1 MKPVQSLELLHAS
14 LHIREPLELRERL
27 DRIMQTARDLLKL
40 RRLIL
45 FLADPEGQYL
55 RAVDSTA
62 LGIESRQIPV
72 TDSENPIVQ
81 AYHARVPV
89 FWNPQVPTAMVIQP
103 PYDQPIELP
112 SSGFL
117 NLPLVVQGRVIGVLG
132 VEHPEGGWTLDRE
145 TVQLME
151 LFAAQ
156 AATAIEHAHLYE
168 EARRM
173 AAELQQKV
181 EALAH
186 AHAALVESVRLRA
199 MGQMA
204 SGVAHDFNNIL
215 ASILGQVQLLQTRF
229 AMGPVPATKIKEI
242 LRLLEVAALDGAE
255 IVRKL
260 REFTRPM
267 GEDAFVPVAFDEV
280 IEQVLETTRPRWKDQ
295 AEASGLGYRIAAE
308 LPVVPR
314 ILGNAAELR
323 EAVTNLLFNAL
334 DAMPQGGTVT
344 ITLRHVQE
352 GMGAAQESEGSIA
365 RGESGEGCRPES
377 GGVVLLTITDTGV
390 GIPDSIKARIFDPF
404 FTTKG
409 VRGTG
414 LGLSMVHGIIRRH
427 HGEILVASE
436 EGRGTTITVSLPI
449 AVEVP
454 EVVTPEA
461 ATLPSVPNGIR
472 ILVIDDEPLAG
483 ELLVAL
489 LQTLGHEAVVT
500 ADGKEGIR
508 LLETDR
514 FDLLLTDLGMPGMS
528 GWDVALAAKK
538 CLPSLP
544 VMLVTGWGDHID
556 PFQLVGTGVDL
567 VLAKPYTLTDLLT
580 GLSKAWGDVHSGA
593 EAGSRSVVA
602 HTSSE
607 EPGGVDPIE
616 QCARSL
622 LQVESSVPGPRHAV
636 GAPCA

>member
-1 MKPVQSLELLHAS
+1 MKHVQSLELLHAS

-27 DRIMQTARDLLKL
+27 DRIIRTARDILEL
-40 RRLIL
+40 RRLTL
-45 FLADPEGQYL
+45 FLADPEGL
-55 RAVDSTA
+55 CLHAVDSTA
-62 LGIESRQIPV
+62 SGMQPRQIPV

-89 FWNPQVPTAMVIQP
+89 FWNPQVPTAVAIQP
-103 PYDQPIELP
+103 PYDQPLGLP
-112 SSGFL
+112 SNGFL

-132 VEHPEGGWTLDRE
+132 VEHPEEGWTLDRE
-145 TVQLME
+145 TIQMME

-156 AATAIEHAHLYE
+156 AATAIDHARLYE
-168 EARRM
+168 EARQT
-173 AAELQQKV
+173 ATELQQKV
-181 EALAH
+181 EALAD
-186 AHAALVESVRLRA
+186 AHAALVESARLRA

-215 ASILGQVQLLQTRF
+215 TSVLGQVQLLQRRL
-229 AMGPVPATKIKEI
+229 AQGPVPTAEIKATM
-242 LRLLEVAALDGAE
+242 RLLEMAALDGAE
-255 IVRKL
+255 TVRKL
-260 REFTRPM
+260 REFTRLK
-267 GEDAFVPVAFDEV
+267 GEDPLVPVAFDEV
-280 IEQVLETTRPRWKDQ
+280 VGQVLEITRPRWKNQ
-295 AEASGLGYRIAAE
+295 AEAVGLDYRIVTE
-308 LPVVPR
+308 LHAVPR
-314 ILGNAAELR
+314 VLGNAAELR

-344 ITLRHVQE
+344 ITLRQVP
-352 GMGAAQESEGSIA
+352 GVRDAAQGSGGSIA
-365 RGESGEGCRPES
+365 RGEWGEGYRPES

-390 GIPDSIKARIFDPF
+390 GIPDRIKARIFDPF

-461 ATLPSVPNGIR
+461 ATLPSVPNGMR

-528 GWDVALAAKK
+528 GWDVAQAAKERHP
-538 CLPSLP
+538 CMP
-544 VMLVTGWGDHID
+544 VVLVTGWGDQID
-556 PFQLVGTGVDL
+556 PSQLAGTGVDL
-567 VLAKPYTLTDLLT
+567 VLAKPYTLQDLLT
-580 GLSKAWGDVHSGA
+580 GLSQAWGGDDPRWSQ
-593 EAGSRSVVA
+593 
-602 HTSSE
+602 
-607 EPGGVDPIE
+607 GGVMERRLPH
-616 QCARSL
+616 
-622 LQVESSVPGPRHAV
+622 V
-636 GAPCA
+636 